1 MTTAQSGASTEER
14 QDIDPRLRRLAVV
27 VLLGAIMTILDTTI
41 INVAVHTLGR
51 SFDASLSTIQW
62 VVTGYTLALS
72 MAIPLT
78 GWSVRRFGA
87 RTMWLTALGLF
98 AAGSLLCGVAWS
110 APSLIAFRVLQGL
123 GGGMLL
129 PVGQTMLAQAAG
141 LERMGRVMSIVSVPA
156 MLAPVLGPLLGGV
169 IVDDL
174 SWRWLFYVNLP
185 FSVIALVAAVRMLP
199 RDTERV
205 PGARLDVLGIALLSP
220 GLAALVYG
228 LSEAGNGAGPGSV
241 RVLLGVG
248 GGALLIALFAVHASR
263 KGDSALI
270 DLRLLRSRPFVTAT
284 SGLFLY
290 SAAVFGLMILLPL
303 YSQVVRGESP
313 LEAGWLLAPLG
324 LGAIVTMPLAGR
336 LADRHGSR
344 WLAAGGLALALCGAL
359 ALTQA
364 GPDTSRTA
372 LMSAIFVIGLGHG
385 VMAPSLMA
393 ATYQGL
399 PRPSIPGATT
409 GANILVRI
417 GSSIGTAGLAI
428 VLQLAIRD
436 TVPGTSGNL
445 RETATAQASSQLNG
459 AFTHTF
465 WWATVIAAIAVIPIL
480 AVPRRAALTA
490 PTTSVG
496 EQRETRGA

>member
-1 MTTAQSGASTEER
+1 MTTAQQGASAEER
-14 QDIDPRLRRLAVV
+14 HDIDPRLRRLAVV

-51 SFDASLSTIQW
+51 SFDTSLSTIQW

-110 APSLIAFRVLQGL
+110 AASLIAFRVLQGL

-141 LERMGRVMSIVSVPA
+141 PERMGRVMSIVSVPA
-156 MLAPVLGPLLGGV
+156 MLAPVLGPLLGGL

-185 FSVIALVAAVRMLP
+185 FCVIAVVAAVRMLP
-199 RDTERV
+199 PDTERA
-205 PGARLDVLGIALLSP
+205 PEARLDALGMALLSP

-228 LSEAGNGAGPGSV
+228 LSEAGNGAGLGSV
-241 RVLLGVG
+241 RVLAGAG
-248 GGALLIALFAVHASR
+248 GGALLVALFAVHASR

-270 DLRLLRSRPFVTAT
+270 DLRLLRKRPFLTAT

-290 SAAVFGLMILLPL
+290 SAAVFGLMILIPL

-313 LEAGWLLAPLG
+313 LDAGWLLAPLG

-336 LADRHGSR
+336 LADRYGSR
-344 WLAAGGLALALCGAL
+344 WLAAGGLVLVLCGAL
-359 ALTQA
+359 ALTQT
-364 GPDTSRTA
+364 GSTSSRAA
-372 LMSAIFVIGLGHG
+372 LMGAIFVIGLGHG

-399 PRPSIPGATT
+399 PRPSIPGATA
-409 GANILVRI
+409 GANILVRV

-428 VLQLAIRD
+428 ILQLAIRD

-445 RETATAQASSQLNG
+445 REATANPAPSQLTE

-465 WWATVIAAIAVIPIL
+465 WWATVIAAIALIPIL
-480 AVPRRAALTA
+480 AVPRRAPAP
-490 PTTSVG
+490 PTTK
-496 EQRETRGA
+496 AL